1 MLWLILS
8 CVLLDYAE
16 GFIYPKPKDRR
27 SRKQKQ
33 TRKQASIMKTA
44 ISFFNSR
51 VGKTDKNIV
60 NNANCWA
67 IFEWKCIFDH
77 LFLKDKSKASRW
89 NKAKYLFMCYFTCQA
104 QTITNFLRFN
114 LLGKIRDGGEDCE
127 HVWWHYR
134 PLVALHPSC
143 GEDERLSTER
153 NFFFEIIQHI
163 KNSRKGLHQLPL
175 AVQWRG
181 YDCAYFRGETNHF
194 DFIRNLKSV
203 YK

>member
-1 MLWLILS
+1 MS
-8 CVLLDYAE
+8 E
-16 GFIYPKPKDRR
+16 N
-27 SRKQKQ
+27 
-33 TRKQASIMKTA
+33 ASLT
-44 ISFFNSR
+44 
-51 VGKTDKNIV
+51 TY
-60 NNANCWA
+60 
-67 IFEWKCIFDH
+67 
-77 LFLKDKSKASRW
+77 FLRI
-89 NKAKYLFMCYFTCQA
+89 KAKPLDEIKENTYLCVILHVKHKQLPIFSVLTWF
-104 QTITNFLRFN
+104 II
-114 LLGKIRDGGEDCE
+114 LGKIRDGGEDCE

-134 PLVALHPSC
+134 PLLALHPSC

-153 NFFFEIIQHI
+153 NFFFEIIQRI